1 MLVASVLADRPDQ
14 SKQYKLTKEL
24 YQGSGKKH
32 KEGTNLG
39 KFCTSDFTENA
50 ADTKNKKNQKQQRFS
65 IFSPAITFL

>member
-1 MLVASVLADRPDQ
+1 MLVASVVADRPDQ

-39 KFCTSDFTENA
+39 KFCTSVFTENA
-50 ADTKNKKNQKQQRFS
+50 ADTKNKKQKNNNVSVFS
-65 IFSPAITFL
+65 ALRSLFL

>member
-50 ADTKNKKNQKQQRFS
+50 ADTKNKKKQKQQHFS